1 MRCWG
6 GPDSGKSLTEQEA
19 APKGYIMYNPSSNR
33 RKNPFPGVLIHKEV
47 LEAYDDD
54 SVEDS

>member
-54 SVEDS
+54 